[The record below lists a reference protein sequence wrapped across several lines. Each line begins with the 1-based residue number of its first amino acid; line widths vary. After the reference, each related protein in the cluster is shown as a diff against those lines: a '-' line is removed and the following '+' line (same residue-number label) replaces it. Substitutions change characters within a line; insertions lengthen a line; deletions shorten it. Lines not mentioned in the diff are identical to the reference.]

1 MPCKFRGGDQVNGL
15 VSAISAMRAPSA
27 QPPFPLCN
35 VVCTWSFIL
44 PVGSHGRKQLLQ
56 WGTGGWILR
65 EQISPKHRGNIEMG
79 DERMIDGNI
88 EMGKSNSGLGE
99 TCHHCVELRM
109 YENEWLFGG

>member
-44 PVGSHGRKQLLQ
+44 PVGSHGQKQLCN
-56 WGTGGWILR
+56 GGQGVGHS
-65 EQISPKHRGNIEMG
+65 EQISPRHRGNIEMG
-79 DERMIDGNI
+79 DGRMIDGNI
-88 EMGKSNSGLGE
+88 EMGESNSGLGE
-99 TCHHCVELRM
+99 TCHDCVELRM
-109 YENEWLFGG
+109 YEN